1 MLLSNTMVWL
11 YLEVIGG
18 STQHLKHWYWYQSTQ
33 ALFLYL
39 EYWYQSTQSTLVLY
53 FKYWYRSTQ
62 ALLVA
67 IIRCKN
73 WLIAG
78 QNYRRW
84 ELPELQSFVLILLS
98 SHLFMN
104 FTSYPI
110 RPYCTPL
117 KTNSFD
123 SWVSNEKLKSF
134 KHTEGD
140 PGFISSGGPF
150 ENMLEFIFFVKT
162 NIYWSFSGPKIFIS
176 NFPIIFFQWYFS
188 CDIFP
193 NDIR

>member
-84 ELPELQSFVLILLS
+84 ELPELQSFVLILLFLPFIYEF
-98 SHLFMN
+98 HIH
-104 FTSYPI
+104 PI
-110 RPYCTPL
+110 RPYCTPF
-117 KTNSFD
+117 KTKMDSFD
-123 SWVSNEKLKSF
+123 S
-134 KHTEGD
+134 
-140 PGFISSGGPF
+140 
-150 ENMLEFIFFVKT
+150 
-162 NIYWSFSGPKIFIS
+162 
-176 NFPIIFFQWYFS
+176 
-188 CDIFP
+188 
-193 NDIR
+193 

>member
-1 MLLSNTMVWL
+1 MTWAAYSSILRGKHLVFSRYLYSVDLMFLSNTMVWL

-18 STQHLKHWYWYQSTQ
+18 STQHLKHCYWYQSTQ

-53 FKYWYRSTQ
+53 LKYWYRSTQ

-84 ELPELQSFVLILLS
+84 ELPELQSFVLILLFLPFIYEF
-98 SHLFMN
+98 HIH
-104 FTSYPI
+104 PI
-110 RPYCTPL
+110 RPF
-117 KTNSFD
+117 KTEMDSFG
-123 SWVSNEKLKSF
+123 S
-134 KHTEGD
+134 
-140 PGFISSGGPF
+140 
-150 ENMLEFIFFVKT
+150 
-162 NIYWSFSGPKIFIS
+162 
-176 NFPIIFFQWYFS
+176 
-188 CDIFP
+188 
-193 NDIR
+193 